1 MKRVHPDKDFIKNI
15 LHRVKS
21 EDIHSMFVAFEVKT
35 EAASTNGDILKKA
48 FKTHHTYI
56 KMHKYLRRT
65 V

>member
-48 FKTHHTYI
+48 FKNTSYI
-56 KMHKYLRRT
+56 Y
-65 V
+65 